1 MITKGQKTR
10 QKMKDKAQKM
20 KDKAQKMKDKTQKTK
35 GITQI
40 ANQRKYHHC
49 LTS

>member
-10 QKMKDKAQKM
+10 QKMKDKT
-20 KDKAQKMKDKTQKTK
+20 QKMKDKTQKTK